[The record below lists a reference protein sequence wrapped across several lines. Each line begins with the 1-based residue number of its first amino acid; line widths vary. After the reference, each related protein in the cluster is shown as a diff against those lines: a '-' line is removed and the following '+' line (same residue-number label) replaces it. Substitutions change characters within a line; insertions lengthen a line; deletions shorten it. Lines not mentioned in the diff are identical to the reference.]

1 MADKPD
7 AATQKSGK
15 FLLGVLIPGAQ
26 LVGELVAMAT
36 NSGEYRSE
44 TIDAM
49 IGEGNI
55 FLLAVV
61 IDENRHID
69 IDG

>member
-1 MADKPD
+1 M
-7 AATQKSGK
+7 
-15 FLLGVLIPGAQ
+15 GVLIPGAQ